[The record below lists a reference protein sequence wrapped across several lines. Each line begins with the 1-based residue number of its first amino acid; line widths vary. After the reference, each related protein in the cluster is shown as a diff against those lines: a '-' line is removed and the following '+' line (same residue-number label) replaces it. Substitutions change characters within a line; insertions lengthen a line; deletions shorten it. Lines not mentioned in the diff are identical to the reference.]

1 MYTIHAYFT
10 KRKFFKNSEKDI
22 LISTSILKK
31 DIYSLKYV
39 SSFIAKS
46 GNSAPSKFTLNTMTN
61 NRKINEVD
69 IALAL
74 IYITLNR

>member
-22 LISTSILKK
+22 LISTSIIKK

-39 SSFIAKS
+39 SSFSAKS
-46 GNSAPSKFTLNTMTN
+46 GNSAPSKFTLNTMTD
-61 NRKINEVD
+61 NRKIMDVD

-74 IYITLNR
+74 I